1 MFSKK
6 VSIIL
11 RHDVK
16 NRDHNLDPVN
26 KDEWNHKIIWP
37 MTSVTKWI
45 ARQPC
50 FTRHFKTL
58 GFRQAFDAATKSNA
72 NLLMMI
78 AIAIVALLELNAIG
92 IFGGI
97 KAGNKML
104 WMYESHKNALITSG
118 ILWLILWISSEVLLG

>member
-1 MFSKK
+1 MLFFMVGGAHMYS
-6 VSIIL
+6 
-11 RHDVK
+11 
-16 NRDHNLDPVN
+16 
-26 KDEWNHKIIWP
+26 
-37 MTSVTKWI
+37 
-45 ARQPC
+45 
-50 FTRHFKTL
+50 
-58 GFRQAFDAATKSNA
+58 QAFDAATKSNA

-118 ILWLILWISSEVLLG
+118 ILWVVFVALSEILLR